1 MEDKAFRPLLYKL
14 FPLESKP
21 LQVVSTC
28 NGNQHVIQY
37 AGFCELYSITLNRQN
52 GGSQSGS
59 DRDKYRTR
67 GLKSP
72 WGTRAAIC
80 SQFHWTYE
88 YLLWGISWF
97 TVQMFL
103 ADMPSYESNTDASG
117 DTVTQIESKDQLANY
132 VKSLM

>member
-1 MEDKAFRPLLYKL
+1 MENPPFRPILYEL
-14 FPLESKP
+14 FPLEDQSLKAI
-21 LQVVSTC
+21 STR
-28 NGNQHVIQY
+28 NDNKHLEQY
-37 AGFCELYSITLNRQN
+37 TGFCELYSITLDRKDRT
-52 GGSQSGS
+52 SQSGS
-59 DRDKYRTR
+59 GRGRTR
-67 GLKSP
+67 GLNSP
-72 WGTRAAIC
+72 WGSRAAIC

-103 ADMPSYESNTDASG
+103 ADMPSYESDTDGG